1 MSNIIE
7 SQKFISKSG
16 VEVSC
21 TKTVC
26 DAKILETILND
37 MDYQKGM
44 VLSSGIEYPGRY
56 NRWEVGFVNPPLEII
71 ATKGKVTFSALN
83 PKGIVILDILKPIL
97 LGNTA
102 VSLIFETEKKIEV
115 SISYS
120 DEIFSEEQ
128 RSKQPSV
135 VTPLR
140 AIIDDFKAMKENML
154 GFFGAL
160 GYELIFEFE
169 SCDLKHVRTE
179 KDKLYHLYFV
189 DELYA
194 TDKQREQSYKLEMIL
209 SKNGMT
215 TDNVEVTPF
224 VSLNKNYTS
233 SEFKAITK
241 IQAHQDDA
249 EFSQMVDDAREQ
261 MRLGN
266 VFEVVYS
273 RKLSA
278 QVEGKPSTLYKNMR
292 ELNPSPY
299 EFICQFGEEQLVGT
313 SPEMFVRIEEQ
324 RIESCPISGTI
335 RRGENALEDEKRI
348 RELLNSY
355 KDEVELTMCTDV
367 DRNDKSR
374 LCEAGSVNLLA
385 RRTIERYV
393 GLFHTVDHVEGKLRE
408 EFNGLDGF
416 LSHMWAVTLTG
427 APKKKAVQLIENA
440 EAGTRGWYGG
450 SVGCLAF
457 NGDVNSTITIRTLHL
472 KDNKATYQV
481 GATLVWDSE
490 GQAESDETMT
500 KATPFYKVLG
510 QFKPKEVQ
518 SAISTMDMS
527 IGKGLKA
534 IMIDHEDSFVHTLA
548 SYFRAFGMEV
558 ETYRSGI
565 TADEIFAKNP
575 DLVIYSPGPGT
586 PADFGLPELIKEVS
600 KQKVPQFGVCLGLQ
614 GMVEAFGG
622 KLSLLN
628 EPKHGKIWRL
638 EHAQNGLF
646 DGVENHC
653 EVAAYHSIIANSNLL
668 PDTLTITARNEQ
680 GDVMAIQHE
689 EYPIMA
695 VQFHPESILTMKN
708 DAGMKMIYNVI
719 KDLCK

>member
-1 MSNIIE
+1 MRNIIE
-7 SQKFISKSG
+7 SQEFVSESG
-16 VEVSC
+16 IEISC
-21 TKTVC
+21 TKTAC
-26 DAKILETILND
+26 DAEVLEVILKD

-71 ATKGKVTFSALN
+71 ATKGKVTFTALN
-83 PKGIVILDILKPIL
+83 SKGVIILSMLKPII
-97 LGNTA
+97 LGNSA
-102 VSLIFETEKKIEV
+102 IALIAETDKKLDV
-115 SISYS
+115 SIIYS
-120 DEIFSEEQ
+120 DEVFSEEQ

-135 VTPLR
+135 MAPLR
-140 AIIDDFKAMKENML
+140 AIIDDFKAMEENML

-169 SCDLKHVRTE
+169 SCDLKHVRTD

-194 TDKQREQSYKLEMIL
+194 TDKQRDQSYKLEMML
-209 SKNGMT
+209 SKNDMT
-215 TDNVEVTPF
+215 TRGVDVTPF
-224 VSLNKNYTS
+224 VSLDKNYTS
-233 SEFKAITK
+233 SEFKATTK
-241 IQAHQDDA
+241 IQAHQDDT

-278 QVEGKPSTLYKNMR
+278 QVEGKPSALYKSMR

-313 SPEMFVRIEEQ
+313 SPEMFVRIEGK

-393 GLFHTVDHVEGKLRE
+393 GLFHTVDHVEGQLRP

-500 KATPFYKVLG
+500 KATAFYKVLG
-510 QFKPKEVQ
+510 QFKPKETQNAAVQ
-518 SAISTMDMS
+518 MDMN

-558 ETYRSGI
+558 ETYRCGM
-565 TADEIFAKNP
+565 TADEISAKNP

-586 PADFGLPELIKEVS
+586 PTDFGLPGLIQEVS

-614 GMVEAFGG
+614 GIVEAFGG
-622 KLSLLN
+622 KLTLLN
-628 EPKHGKIWRL
+628 EPKHGKIWHL
-638 EHAQNGLF
+638 DHVENGLF
-646 DGVENHC
+646 EGVKNHC
-653 EVAAYHSIIANSNLL
+653 EVAAYHSIIADSKFL
-668 PDTLTITARNEQ
+668 PDVLKVTARNEQ
-680 GDVMAIQHE
+680 KDVMAIQHE
-689 EYPIMA
+689 QLPIMA

-708 DAGMKMIYNVI
+708 DAGMKMVHNVI
-719 KDLCK
+719 KGLCK

>member
-1 MSNIIE
+1 MKNIIE
-7 SQKFISKSG
+7 SQEFVSKSG
-16 VEVSC
+16 VEISC
-21 TKTVC
+21 TKSSC
-26 DAKILETILND
+26 ESKILETILND
-37 MDYQKGM
+37 VDYQKGM

-71 ATKGKVTFSALN
+71 ATKGKVNFTALN
-83 PKGIVILDILKPIL
+83 SKGEVILSILKPIIL
-97 LGNTA
+97 ENTA
-102 VSLIFETEKKIEV
+102 IALISETEKKLEV
-115 SISYS
+115 SIIYS
-120 DEIFSEEQ
+120 DEVFSEEQ

-140 AIIDDFKAMKENML
+140 AIIDDFKEINENML

-169 SCDLKHVRTE
+169 SCNLQHVRTDE
-179 KDKLYHLYFV
+179 DKLYHLYFV

-194 TDKQREQSYKLEMIL
+194 IDKQRDQSYKFEMIL

-215 TDNVEVTPF
+215 TKDVDVTPF
-224 VSLNKNYTS
+224 VSLDKNYTS
-233 SEFKAITK
+233 SEFKATTK

-278 QVEGKPSTLYKNMR
+278 EVEGNPSTLYKNMR

-313 SPEMFVRIEEQ
+313 SPEMFVRIEGQ

-393 GLFHTVDHVEGKLRE
+393 GLFHTVDHVEGKLRK

-472 KDNKATYQV
+472 KDNKAIYQV

-518 SAISTMDMS
+518 NISVQMDMN

-534 IMIDHEDSFVHTLA
+534 LMIDHEDSFVHTLA

-575 DLVIYSPGPGT
+575 DLVIYSPGPGM
-586 PADFGLPELIKEVS
+586 PDDFGLPELIKEVS
-600 KQKVPQFGVCLGLQ
+600 KQQVPQFGVCLGLQ
-614 GMVEAFGG
+614 GIVEAFGG
-622 KLSLLN
+622 KLTLLN
-628 EPKHGKIWRL
+628 EPKHGKIWNL
-638 EHAQNGLF
+638 DHAQNDLF
-646 DGVENHC
+646 EGIEKHC
-653 EVAAYHSIIANSNLL
+653 EVAAYHSVIAESRSF
-668 PDTLTITARNEQ
+668 PDVLKVTAKNEQ
-680 GDVMAIQHE
+680 GDVMAVQHE
-689 EYPIMA
+689 QLPVMA
-695 VQFHPESILTMKN
+695 VQFHPESILTMTN
-708 DAGMKMIYNVI
+708 NNGMRMIHNVI